1 MAEVKPF
8 GCMVEAYPGK
18 TGLVHVSELDV
29 TRTADASECLCFQA
43 PMAQP
48 VGCSQDKCW
57 PAMRVSQALCLPL

>member
-29 TRTADASECLCFQA
+29 TRTADASECLCLQA
-43 PMAQP
+43 HEATYRLLSGQ
-48 VGCSQDKCW
+48 G
-57 PAMRVSQALCLPL
+57 AGLP

>member
-29 TRTADASECLCFQA
+29 TRTADASECLCHRAHGAACGLLSRQA
-43 PMAQP
+43 A
-48 VGCSQDKCW
+48 GLL
-57 PAMRVSQALCLPL
+57 RE